1 MTEKKATIAFILDR
15 AEGQLPNDSSA
26 RAFVD
31 DLVAGIAEGRHVDC
45 AAAGE
50 YDDLEERVDRIVA
63 SREEVTPMVRRP
75 SLRSVR

>member
-1 MTEKKATIAFILDR
+1 MTEKKATIAYILDR
-15 AEGQLPNDSSA
+15 AEQLPNSSSA

-31 DLVAGIAEGRHVDC
+31 ELVAGIAEGRHVDC

-50 YDDLEERVDRIVA
+50 YDDLEERVDRIIT
-63 SREEVTPMVRRP
+63 SRADIAPLVRRP